1 MSRHKAGSMYM
12 LSCLH
17 FSHVF
22 VAEVQSF
29 LFPKRKLKVLPEA
42 KLRMRL
48 GMGVVAGAETLEIK
62 EC

>member
-1 MSRHKAGSMYM
+1 MYT

-22 VAEVQSF
+22 VVEVQSF
-29 LFPKRKLKVLPEA
+29 LFLKRKLQVLPEA

-48 GMGVVAGAETLEIK
+48 GMGVVAGVEVLEIK
-62 EC
+62 EYECL

>member
-1 MSRHKAGSMYM
+1 MYM